1 MSRKISTFW
10 HFCRWKIACLIE
22 KTGRAPLLA
31 CLIPIFLAGYW
42 VVILQPQE
50 IELKQSLSDVQ
61 HKLLV
66 PAPLIPNELHIQ
78 DDKLSI
84 TEYQQVKM
92 LFDIFHQYHL
102 KIDSGS
108 YQLKSTE
115 NNSPGAMTLTIPL
128 NGTWMSLARALRDIN
143 RALPLEVE
151 RLHISRSQPDTD
163 LLSIKLQLILRRG
176 QS

>member
-1 MSRKISTFW
+1 M
-10 HFCRWKIACLIE
+10 
-22 KTGRAPLLA
+22 LA
-31 CLIPIFLAGYW
+31 CLIPILLAVYW
-42 VVILQPQE
+42 GMVLQPQKV
-50 IELKQSLSDVQ
+50 ELKQSLSDVQ
-61 HKLLV
+61 HKLRV
-66 PAPLIPNELHIQ
+66 PAPLVPNELHLQ

-92 LFDIFHQYHL
+92 LFEIFHQYHL

-115 NNSPGAMTLTIPL
+115 DNTPGAMTLTIPL

-151 RLHISRSQPDTD
+151 RLHISRPQPDTD

-176 QS
+176 QP